1 MTPEILS
8 ILAGAAVCAITA
20 WLAYVKGWVDAAF
33 GGKHHPG
40 TPTDTWHIVARY
52 GQYWPSLVAI
62 PAGIAI
68 GHFVGLWPMAGALPP
83 LLCARALFRYGV
95 WRADREKYRRWFG
108 RERYSF
114 WQALRG

>member
-8 ILAGAAVCAITA
+8 ILTGAAVCAITA
-20 WLAYVKGWVDAAF
+20 WLAFVKGWVDAAF

-68 GHFVGLWPMAGALPP
+68 GHFVGLWPVAYGRGLAAASVRKGAVS
-83 LLCARALFRYGV
+83 V
-95 WRADREKYRRWFG
+95 WRLAG
-108 RERYSF
+108 
-114 WQALRG
+114 G